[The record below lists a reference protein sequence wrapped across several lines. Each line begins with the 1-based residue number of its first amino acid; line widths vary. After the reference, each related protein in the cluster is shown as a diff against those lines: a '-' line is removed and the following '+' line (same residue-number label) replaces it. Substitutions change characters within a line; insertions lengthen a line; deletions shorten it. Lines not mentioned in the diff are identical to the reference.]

1 MADVS
6 FQDVTKEFPGA
17 TVAVDRLTLDI
28 PDGEFMILVGPSGCG
43 KTTALRLVAGLE
55 TATSGTITIAGKNV
69 THLSPRDRDIAM
81 VFQNYALYPHMTVY
95 KNLAFGLRQRKT
107 GKAEVDRR
115 VTEVSAMLGLDE
127 LLARRPAQL
136 SGGQRQ
142 RVAMGRA
149 LVREP
154 KAFLLDEPL
163 SNLDAKL
170 RVQMR
175 AELKRLHQQL
185 NITTIYVTH
194 DQVEAMTLGDRLA
207 VMSAGKLQQVG
218 TPQDVYERPTNVF
231 VAHFIGSPPMN
242 LLRATVAAG
251 GRAQA
256 GDLSVDLPQVPA
268 GPCIVGIRP
277 DSLSLREADDSR
289 PALDFDIEVVEPLGG
304 ELLAHGLVN
313 GHLASPDT
321 REETPLLAGDSESR
335 AEITAK
341 LDGRLRL
348 KAGERV
354 RLAVHPGEVY
364 AFDATTGDALR

>member
-55 TATSGTITIAGKNV
+55 TATSGTIRIAGKNV

-194 DQVEAMTLGDRLA
+194 DQIEAMTLGDRLA
-207 VMSAGKLQQVG
+207 VMTAGKLQQVG

-242 LLRATVAAG
+242 LLHAMVAQG

-256 GDLSVDLPQVPA
+256 GDISVELPQVPA
-268 GPCIVGIRP
+268 GPCILGIRP

-289 PALDFDIEVVEPLGG
+289 PALDFDVEVVEPLGG

-313 GHLASPDT
+313 GRRASPDIS
-321 REETPLLAGDSESR
+321 EETPLLAVDAESR

-348 KAGERV
+348 KAGDRV

-364 AFDATTGDALR
+364 AFDAATGDALR

>member
-1 MADVS
+1 
-6 FQDVTKEFPGA
+6 
-17 TVAVDRLTLDI
+17 
-28 PDGEFMILVGPSGCG
+28 
-43 KTTALRLVAGLE
+43 
-55 TATSGTITIAGKNV
+55 
-69 THLSPRDRDIAM
+69 
-81 VFQNYALYPHMTVY
+81 
-95 KNLAFGLRQRKT
+95 
-107 GKAEVDRR
+107 
-115 VTEVSAMLGLDE
+115 MLGLDE

-242 LLRATVAAG
+242 LLQATVAAG

-289 PALDFDIEVVEPLGG
+289 PALDFDIEVIEPLGG